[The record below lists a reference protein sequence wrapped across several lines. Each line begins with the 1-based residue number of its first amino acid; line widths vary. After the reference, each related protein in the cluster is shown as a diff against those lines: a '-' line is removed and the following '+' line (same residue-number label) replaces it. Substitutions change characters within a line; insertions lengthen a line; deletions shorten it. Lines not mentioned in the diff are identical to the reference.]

1 MNTGIEELRER
12 MEHATAGIAVPGGL
26 ARRAAQHRRR
36 RIVTRATA
44 AAGTAVV
51 LAGVAIAATTA
62 AAPRDAGTIAG
73 ARLVSDIRSALDA
86 AATGDDVVRV
96 RASNG
101 QTDLWYYR
109 SAREILMRTEAFS
122 ASGQPSLDQGYT
134 ATSTS
139 LTATSVS
146 FQEKNWSTW
155 TVKADLLRQIGRP
168 GLHDTC
174 VAAAICL
181 SFTQDPATL
190 TADIREALSH
200 GKLTRDGTEDIDGVD
215 TIKLVSVRNKPQAS
229 ADANF
234 LVATTLWVN
243 PATYLPVRLQ
253 INTTV
258 NLPDGHTSHAVFSSD
273 VSWLPPTS
281 ANLADLR
288 IPIPAGFTQVS
299 HR

>member
-26 ARRAAQHRRR
+26 ARRAARHRRR
-36 RIVTRATA
+36 RIVTRASA
-44 AAGTAVV
+44 AAGAAVAV
-51 LAGVAIAATTA
+51 AGVAIAATTA
-62 AAPRDAGTIAG
+62 ATPRDGGTSAS

-86 AATGDDVVRV
+86 AATGGDVVRV
-96 RASNG
+96 RAPNG

-109 SAREILMRTEAFS
+109 SAREILMRSEAFS
-122 ASGQPSLDQGYT
+122 ASGQPSFDQGYT

-139 LTATSVS
+139 FTETSVS

-168 GLHDTC
+168 GLHSTC
-174 VAAAICL
+174 VAAIC
-181 SFTQDPATL
+181 FTQDPATL

-215 TIKLVSVRNKPQAS
+215 TIKLVSVRNKPPAS

-258 NLPDGHTSHAVFSSD
+258 TLPDGHTSHAVFSSD

-281 ANLADLR
+281 ANLANFRVR
-288 IPIPAGFTQVS
+288 IPPGYTQVPGK
-299 HR
+299 

>member
-44 AAGTAVV
+44 AAGAAVV

-62 AAPRDAGTIAG
+62 PAPHEGGTIAS

-86 AATGDDVVRV
+86 AAAGDDIMQVRIQN
-96 RASNG
+96 RLAEA
-101 QTDLWYYR
+101 WYYQNG
-109 SAREILMRTEAFS
+109 REILTRSEIFS
-122 ASGQPSLDQGYT
+122 ASGRPGFDQGYA

-139 LTATSVS
+139 ATWTSVS
-146 FQEKNWSTW
+146 YGAKTWSTS
-155 TVKADLLRQIGRP
+155 TVQADKLRPPGQP
-168 GLHDTC
+168 GLRGTC
-174 VAAAICL
+174 LAAICL
-181 SFTQDPATL
+181 NLRQDPGAL
-190 TADIREALSH
+190 TSDIREALSH
-200 GKLTRDGTEDIDGVD
+200 GQLTRDGTEDINGINA
-215 TIKLVSVRNKPQAS
+215 IKLVAVVTKPQAS
-229 ADANF
+229 GQFAF
-234 LVATTLWVN
+234 VGRTTLWVD
-243 PATYLPVRLQ
+243 PATYLPVRIRTNLTATLGHGQ
-253 INTTV
+253 TTHMVNT
-258 NLPDGHTSHAVFSSD
+258 SD

-288 IPIPAGFTQVS
+288 VPIPAGFTQVS